1 MTNAELTD
9 INHEVNSFLK
19 NFSARPHHAW
29 ILKGPHHKPK
39 KEFLAKV
46 SNHFFPDLNLQGHGD
61 WEDKMHPN
69 FLYVSERHTE
79 KSAHSIDHIRS
90 ITKFVAHTSADGGWK
105 VIVIDSLNDLNRN
118 GENGLLKTLESPPE
132 KTLFFLIHRVGK
144 PILPTILSRCAQI
157 PFGDSAQKKPLLANA
172 SETEEALFF
181 LGSSPDLESES
192 DYVELYTTL
201 KDKVGRLSKTGEKV
215 FLHQILDEVKR
226 DEQLVALCLHLV
238 DKWVKWAIK
247 YKALDEEDTVSP
259 FSHLSLDSLLSYDT
273 YLSKLK
279 RDYSTLGF
287 DPKQAIFGM
296 CFKLSQINT

>member
-1 MTNAELTD
+1 MTNTAPTD
-9 INHEVNSFLK
+9 TNHKVNSFL
-19 NFSARPHHAW
+19 NSFSVRPHHAW

-39 KEFLAKV
+39 KEFLTKV
-46 SNHFFPDLNLQGHGD
+46 ANHFFPDLYLQECNN
-61 WEDKMHPN
+61 WEDKMYPN
-69 FLYVSERHTE
+69 FLYISERHTE
-79 KSAHSIDHIRS
+79 KPALSIDHIRS

-105 VIVIDSLNDLNRN
+105 MVIIDSLNDLNRN

-132 KTLFFLIHRVGK
+132 KTLFFLVHRVGK

-157 PFGDSAQKKPLLANA
+157 PFGDEAQKKGLLANA

-181 LGSSPDLESES
+181 LDAPPDPDKES
-192 DYVELYTTL
+192 DYIELYTTL
-201 KDKVGRLSKTGEKV
+201 KTKVGNLSKSGEKI

-226 DEQLVALCLHLV
+226 DEQLVALYLNLV

-247 YKALDEEDTVSP
+247 HKALDEEDMASP
-259 FSHLSLDSLLSYDT
+259 FSHLRLDKLLSYDA

-279 RDYSTLGF
+279 REYSTLGF

-296 CFKLSQINT
+296 CLKLSQRNT